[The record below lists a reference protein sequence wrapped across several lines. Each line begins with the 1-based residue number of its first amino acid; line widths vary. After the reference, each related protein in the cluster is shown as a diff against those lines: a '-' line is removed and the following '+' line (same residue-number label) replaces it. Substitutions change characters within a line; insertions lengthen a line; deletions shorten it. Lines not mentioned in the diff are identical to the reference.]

1 MCDKSY
7 RPDTGGNLFLLGMLV
22 FEPKYRKYLVLAL
35 MMLVAIPCSVKKETK
50 QWLRIVEAGQQPTT
64 AKTKIACA
72 NFDQLRQ
79 ANRKKQVQNHLRPF
93 VTPSVDAPKWAIE
106 KRISL
111 PAFFNTQKEKV
122 PSHLLFEQFLI

>member
-1 MCDKSY
+1 MFV
-7 RPDTGGNLFLLGMLV
+7 LQ
-22 FEPKYRKYLVLAL
+22 PKYRRYLVLAL

-72 NFDQLRQ
+72 NYDQLRQ
-79 ANRKKQVQNHLRPF
+79 ATKKEQAQNHIRPF
-93 VTPSVDAPKWAIE
+93 VALSIDAPKLGIE

-111 PAFFNTQKEKV
+111 PDFFNTQKEKV